1 MNTYG
6 DRSSFDKAD
15 QFLMK
20 NDPEVIPLVSSF
32 ELELRSL
39 EVDYFCSLIRSIIFQ
54 QLNSKVAHVIF
65 DRFVRLFP
73 NNRFPIPQDV
83 VDMESDQMRSAGI
96 SNSKVNYIKN
106 IAEAF
111 LNNSIEPS
119 IIPFF
124 IKLILSISS
133 FIFDLTSTPKVLF
146 LLINIP

>member
-32 ELELRSL
+32 ELELRSV
-39 EVDYFCSLIRSIIFQ
+39 EVDYFRSLIRSIIFQ
-54 QLNSKVAHVIF
+54 QLNGKVAHVIF

-73 NNRFPIPQDV
+73 NNRFPIPQNV

-96 SNSKVNYIKN
+96 SNSKVNYIK
-106 IAEAF
+106 
-111 LNNSIEPS
+111 
-119 IIPFF
+119 
-124 IKLILSISS
+124 
-133 FIFDLTSTPKVLF
+133 STPNKVFIQLNSGF
-146 LLINIP
+146 NHFIRPIFYNSFHEIINISNPNDKKYE